1 MIDVHASQ
9 SDHVPDCGALVHLP
23 PMLPIIT
30 GGTHVL
36 TNGASRLGVG
46 YDHRRGEEGVGRT
59 KKTLTLLEQH
69 ARLRAIW
76 KEHNAA
82 NHAAA
87 SSSSSSSS
95 SRPVFY

>member
-1 MIDVHASQ
+1 MCVCVMCVYVCGWGDVLWTVSE
-9 SDHVPDCGALVHLP
+9 
-23 PMLPIIT
+23 T
-30 GGTHVL
+30 GHSIV

-95 SRPVFY
+95 RPVFY